1 MKKNKVSKAKI
12 LSLLKRIAE
21 ASFTI
26 TKWNNKIEVRFQ
38 TPFYKDHYT
47 WRNNEVK
54 WIAPD
59 NNLIWESSRSNV
71 LTLNNVTNN
80 ILTNE
85 EKMLFER
92 CGFQVMGND
101 VILFM
106 SNLELSINIGTE
118 ESLKEIFIAAK
129 NRAEKEASKIT
140 DPTKFHFK
148 KKAIGTNYKVEAF
161 IQKDGRP
168 TLSTLILN
176 ENELSFVQEAIKLF
190 KNKKATTTKI
200 VDFFIK
206 YKFEVCKNV
215 RSSRDNGYGSYTYFN
230 AQYKLILPG
239 PAVDHTNQQVLDFK
253 KIMPIL
259 TDAYRIYMQPRSGL
273 YLDNE
278 TSTGW
283 AIYSTQGGYTYVG

>member
-1 MKKNKVSKAKI
+1 MKKIKVSKAKI
-12 LSLLKRIAE
+12 LNLLKRIAA

-26 TKWNNKIEVRFQ
+26 TRWNSKIEVRFRS
-38 TPFYKDHYT
+38 PFYKERYT
-47 WRNNEVK
+47 WSNTEAK

-59 NNLIWESSRSNV
+59 NNLIWESSRGNV
-71 LTLNNVTNN
+71 LTLNNVVDN
-80 ILTNE
+80 IVTKE

-101 VILFM
+101 ILFI
-106 SNLELSINIGTE
+106 SNLVLSINIGTE
-118 ESLKEIFIAAK
+118 ESFKEIFIAAK
-129 NRAEKEASKIT
+129 NRAEKEARKIK

-148 KKAIGTNYKVEAF
+148 KKVIGTKYKVETF
-161 IQKDGRP
+161 IQKNGRP
-168 TLSTLILN
+168 TLSTLILD
-176 ENELSFVQEAIKLF
+176 ENELSFVQEAVKLF

-215 RSSRDNGYGSYTYFN
+215 RSSRDNGYGSYTYFY
-230 AQYKLILPG
+230 AHYKLILPG
-239 PAVDHTNQQVLDFK
+239 PAVDHSDQPVLDFK
-253 KIMPIL
+253 KLMPIL

-278 TSTGW
+278 TSAGW
-283 AIYSTQGGYTYVG
+283 AIYTTNGGYTHVE